1 MSVCK
6 TLRNKRI
13 GITAI
18 DLEQKEH
25 RGIAAVTKSLIE
37 ILYKNGAEIFLIT
50 SVGSKSFKRGKINKL
65 YNHIYISDA
74 LSSLQKGFEYRNE
87 FKRNIKYAFK
97 LKYKLMLSVFNLY
110 KRKFNLK
117 YQIYYL
123 RENDKKKYMYDDR
136 INYIQCIKGLIY
148 IENIFNLCRLRSMR
162 LINKEPELNIIKNEL
177 DLIIT
182 SCPLSL
188 KRKDSSSTEI
198 VQIIHDAIP
207 LQISTHPE
215 NPNIFYNRLLDAHM
229 NSKCIYVSKESKK
242 IVRGFLK
249 FKSHKYKRDS
259 VIHPAPSLNIN
270 QLEKALNIK
279 TIRSINKPLILFNSS
294 IVERKKVE
302 KAISYFEK
310 SDLVKRGFLLC
321 IAGKLHDNKYCS
333 YIKKICKDKE
343 YICLLDYVDE
353 VEKAWL
359 FLNASLLISTSY
371 VEGFGVPILDA
382 LSLNLPTLA
391 SNIPTFKEIK
401 KLNKSNLLELINLNE
416 ELTWKDKLN
425 KTKAL
430 NINIK
435 ELKLIRINHFKHF
448 IDKFENDLIS
458 KISSYI

>member
-1 MSVCK
+1 MSDCEIF
-6 TLRNKRI
+6 RNKRI

-37 ILYKNGAEIFLIT
+37 ILYKNGADIFLIT
-50 SVGSKSFKRGKINKL
+50 SIASKSLKKAKINKH
-65 YNHIYISDA
+65 YNHIYISDT
-74 LSSLQKGFEYRNE
+74 LSSLQKGFDYRNL
-87 FKRNIKYAFK
+87 FKTNIKYAIK

-110 KRKFNLK
+110 KRNFNLK
-117 YQIYYL
+117 YQIFYL
-123 RENDKKKYMYDDR
+123 RENDKKKYTSDYR
-136 INYIQCIKGLIY
+136 LNYIQYIKGLIY

-162 LINKEPELNIIKNEL
+162 LINKEPELNMIKNEL

-188 KRKDSSSTEI
+188 KNKDYNSTEI
-198 VQIIHDAIP
+198 IQIIHDAIP

-215 NPNIFYNRLLDAHM
+215 NRNIFYNRLLDAHK
-229 NSKCIYVSKESKK
+229 NSKCIYVSNESKK

-249 FKSHKYKRDS
+249 FKSHKYKKDI
-259 VIHPAPSLNIN
+259 VIYPAPSLNVS
-270 QLEKALNIK
+270 QLKKASKIIK
-279 TIRSINKPLILFNSS
+279 IRSITKPFILFNSS

-302 KAISYFEK
+302 KTISFFEK
-310 SDLVKRGFLLC
+310 SDLVNRGFVLC
-321 IAGKLHDNKYCS
+321 IAGKLHQTDYCNF
-333 YIKKICKDKE
+333 IKNICKDKD
-343 YICLLDYVDE
+343 YIFLLDYVNE

-391 SNIPTFKEIK
+391 SNIPTFNEIK
-401 KLNKSNLLELINLNE
+401 KLSKSNLLELINLSE
-416 ELTWKDKLN
+416 EVTWEDKLN
-425 KTKAL
+425 NIKAL
-430 NINIK
+430 NINNKEIK
-435 ELKLIRINHFKHF
+435 LTRINHFKHF

-458 KISSYI
+458 KIHSFM

>member
-1 MSVCK
+1 MLDCE

-37 ILYKNGAEIFLIT
+37 ILYRNGAEIFLIT
-50 SVGSKSFKRGKINKL
+50 SIGSKSLQSEKSNKHN
-65 YNHIYISDA
+65 NHIYISDA
-74 LSSLQKGFEYRNE
+74 LSALQTGFDYRNE
-87 FKRNIKYAFK
+87 FKKNIKYALK
-97 LKYKLMLSVFNLY
+97 LKFKLMLSVLNLY
-110 KRKFNLK
+110 KRNFNLK

-123 RENDKKKYMYDDR
+123 RENDKKKYTTDHR
-136 INYIQCIKGLIY
+136 LSYIQYVKGLIY

-188 KRKDSSSTEI
+188 KRKNSNSTEI
-198 VQIIHDAIP
+198 IQLIHDAIP

-215 NPNIFYNRLLDAHM
+215 NPNIFYNRLLDAHK
-229 NSKCIYVSKESKK
+229 NSKCIYVSNESKK

-249 FKSHKYKRDS
+249 FESHKYKRDS
-259 VIHPAPSLNIN
+259 VIYPAPSLNIN
-270 QLEKALNIK
+270 QLEKASNII
-279 TIRSINKPLILFNSS
+279 TIRSINKPFILFNSS

-310 SDLVKRGFLLC
+310 SDLVNRGFVLC
-321 IAGKLHDNKYCS
+321 IAGKLHETKYCN
-333 YIKKICKDKE
+333 YIKNISKDKD
-343 YICLLDYVDE
+343 YIFLLDYVDE

-401 KLNKSNLLELINLNE
+401 RLSKSNLLELINLSE

-425 KTKAL
+425 KIKAL
-430 NINIK
+430 NINEK
-435 ELKLIRINHFKHF
+435 EIKLIRINNFKQF
-448 IDKFENDLIS
+448 IYNFENDLIS
-458 KISSYI
+458 KIHSFM